1 MKIYK
6 LLFKYTDCSYD
17 KIITCEE
24 VQHSSISEGDLYCL
38 KNSGFRSIWM
48 DINGIN
54 EIYVYINVTYVGV
67 NSDNNFFQNYKSMV
81 INYNRINKLNE
92 LNDLNE
98 SI

>member
-1 MKIYK
+1 
-6 LLFKYTDCSYD
+6 
-17 KIITCEE
+17 
-24 VQHSSISEGDLYCL
+24 
-38 KNSGFRSIWM
+38 M